1 MVLQLSDFWSHKCNM
16 KVQNE
21 TECKCTGYHD
31 ARECSVHIEDIKCT
45 NWQGPQPSYSK
56 DCPRFK
62 FAKEDII

>member
-1 MVLQLSDFWSHKCNM
+1 M

-45 NWQGPQPSYSK
+45 NWQGLQPSYSK

-62 FAKEDII
+62 FAKEVII